1 MGSAL
6 LEPEDRPGIYGQA
19 YEPTGSTAKDDYAD
33 VGGLCREMNQLTDDL
48 KRRRLRSRI
57 ITKCLPLADHIA
69 YRFVGRAEAAD
80 DLMQV
85 ARLALI
91 KTIDRYDPDKG
102 PFLGYA
108 VPSIMG
114 GVRRHFRDCTWTMHV
129 PRGIKD
135 ANQKFRA
142 AIGPLS
148 QRLGRAPT
156 ASEVAAEI
164 GIDREQVVQCADAAY
179 AYRPLSLDAAT
190 PGGLKEEP
198 SVARIGAEDSRYG
211 TVEDVLT
218 VAELVGR
225 LTDRERLILKLRFCD
240 DLPQS
245 QIGQRLGVSQV
256 QVSRL
261 LAATL
266 QRLREHFFEDE
277 EDEPARAER

>member
-1 MGSAL
+1 MSSAL
-6 LEPEDRPGIYGQA
+6 PVAEDRHGIDGQA
-19 YEPTGSTAKDDYAD
+19 YEAAGSTAKGDYAE

-80 DLMQV
+80 DLIQV
-85 ARLALI
+85 ARLGLI
-91 KTIDRYDPDKG
+91 KAIDRYDPDKG

-114 GVRRHFRDCTWTMHV
+114 AVRRHFRDCTWTMHV
-129 PRGIKD
+129 PRGIKETQ
-135 ANQKFRA
+135 QKIRA

-148 QRLGRAPT
+148 QRFGRAPT
-156 ASEVAAEI
+156 ASELAAELD
-164 GIDREQVVQCADAAY
+164 IDHEQVVQSAGAAY
-179 AYRPLSLDAAT
+179 AYRPLSLDAAM
-190 PGGLKEEP
+190 PGSQKEEP
-198 SVARIGAEDSRYG
+198 AAARMGAEDSRYG
-211 TVEDVLT
+211 TVEDLLT

-266 QRLREHFFEDE
+266 QRLREYFFEDE
-277 EDEPARAER
+277 PACIER